1 MQLWLYF
8 CIFVKKVNTTTSP
21 MDHHLTKYNIC
32 QTALQLFSSE
42 GFETVTMEHIARAV
56 DLNEAD
62 VYLYFGTKE
71 DIILYLYH
79 SINSDWQRYVQT
91 LTQEKLAD
99 RFEAALI
106 KKIALMEHYTDVLR
120 TMIPLLLSDSKVSV
134 HAPQTS
140 HIRALGI
147 QTINVLIANATDSKT
162 LKKKMADLP
171 SILYTLHWGI
181 LFVYLK
187 TGKKE
192 KTIASIRLMAK
203 TLKKANRFS
212 FALHLFPLIN
222 DISLWTEEFIHT
234 HLPLNHSLNQELF
247 NIIANNRKVS
257 VLDHGCTANFCATC
271 FAIHEAKISYFTSQ
285 NLPLHFILPAFPA
298 KSPNSEKVLGA
309 LPDLGEEIALMTL
322 ENMCKELGTIY
333 PPGASLTICSDGR
346 IFSELVGVT
355 DEQITLYVKKIKEL
369 ITKLNLQHINIV
381 NLEDLTSGASFDLQR
396 QDLLEKYAEPL
407 EDLQQR
413 RKVNPEFQQLFNGI
427 HRFISEDRKAVASDT
442 TTSQIKKEAKTI
454 ALQVIQHSNAWTRFL
469 LYIYPNSIRLSIH
482 PYNSHNDKIGIQLTK
497 ATNNWI
503 TPWHGVIV
511 LDTAGYTLMK
521 KSEAEQKGARLV
533 TENNQPYYYTLL
545 AEQ

>member
-1 MQLWLYF
+1 MLLWLYF
-8 CIFVKKVNTTTSP
+8 CIFVKKVNTIK
-21 MDHHLTKYNIC
+21 MNHHLTKYTIC
-32 QTALQLFSSE
+32 QTAMQLFSSE
-42 GFETVTMEHIARAV
+42 GFEKVTMENIAKAAN
-56 DLNEAD
+56 LNEAD
-62 VYLYFGTKE
+62 VYLYYGTKE

-79 SINSDWQRYVQT
+79 SINNDWQLAVHT

-106 KKIALMEHYTDVLR
+106 NKITLMEDYRDVLSQ
-120 TMIPLLLSDSKVSV
+120 MIPILLSDSKVSV
-134 HAPQTS
+134 HASQTS
-140 HIRALGI
+140 SIRALGI
-147 QTINVLIANATDSKT
+147 QIINDILRGATDSKT
-162 LKKKMADLP
+162 LKKKIIDLP

-212 FALHLFPLIN
+212 FALHLFPLVN

-234 HLPLNHSLNQELF
+234 NLPLHHSLNQELF
-247 NIIANNRKVS
+247 NIIANNRKIS
-257 VLDHGCTANFCATC
+257 ALDHGCTGNFCAEC
-271 FAIHEAKISYFTSQ
+271 FGIHETKINYFTSQ

-298 KSPNSEKVLGA
+298 KSPNPEKVLGP
-309 LPDLGEEIALMTL
+309 LPDLAEEIALMTL
-322 ENMCKELGTIY
+322 ENMCKEISSIY
-333 PPGASLTICSDGR
+333 SPGATLTICSDGR

-381 NLEDLTSGASFDLQR
+381 NLEDLTAGNSFDEQR
-396 QDLLEKYAEPL
+396 QELFEKYAEPL
-407 EDLQQR
+407 EDLQHR
-413 RKVNPEFQQLFNGI
+413 MKVNPEFQHLFNGI
-427 HRFISEDRKAVASDT
+427 HRFISEDRKAVAPDST
-442 TTSQIKKEAKTI
+442 MSQIKKESKTI

-511 LDTAGYTLMK
+511 LDTDGYTLMK

>member
-1 MQLWLYF
+1 M
-8 CIFVKKVNTTTSP
+8 N
-21 MDHHLTKYNIC
+21 HHLTKYTIC
-32 QTALQLFSSE
+32 QTAMQLFSSE
-42 GFETVTMEHIARAV
+42 GFEKVTMENIAKAAN
-56 DLNEAD
+56 LNEAD
-62 VYLYFGTKE
+62 VYLYYGTKE

-79 SINSDWQRYVQT
+79 SINNDWQLAVHT

-106 KKIALMEHYTDVLR
+106 NKITLMEDYRDVLSQ
-120 TMIPLLLSDSKVSV
+120 MIPILLSDSKVSV
-134 HAPQTS
+134 HASQTS
-140 HIRALGI
+140 SIRALGI
-147 QTINVLIANATDSKT
+147 QIINDILRGATDSKT
-162 LKKKMADLP
+162 LKKKIIDLP

-212 FALHLFPLIN
+212 FALHLFPLVN

-234 HLPLNHSLNQELF
+234 NLPLHHSLNQELF
-247 NIIANNRKVS
+247 NIIANNRKIS
-257 VLDHGCTANFCATC
+257 ALDHGCTGNFCAEC
-271 FAIHEAKISYFTSQ
+271 FGIHETKINYFTSQ

-298 KSPNSEKVLGA
+298 KSPNPEKVLGP
-309 LPDLGEEIALMTL
+309 LPDLAEEIALMTL
-322 ENMCKELGTIY
+322 ENMCKEISSIY
-333 PPGASLTICSDGR
+333 SPGATLTICSDGR

-381 NLEDLTSGASFDLQR
+381 NLEDLTAGNSFDEQR
-396 QDLLEKYAEPL
+396 QELFEKYAEPL
-407 EDLQQR
+407 EDLQHR
-413 RKVNPEFQQLFNGI
+413 MKVNPEFQHLFNGI
-427 HRFISEDRKAVASDT
+427 HRFISEDRKAVAPDST
-442 TTSQIKKEAKTI
+442 MSQIKKESKTI

-511 LDTAGYTLMK
+511 LDTDGYTLMK